1 MAGNSKKYP
10 NYILFTLSLGISLI
24 IAEISIRAML
34 GNQLYLPETERS
46 LTYRYDEQ
54 LGWFPKE
61 HSTATFDLTTT
72 IDINHNSRGF
82 RDDEHEPDHRS
93 SVVFLG
99 DSFTWGYDVQAED
112 RFTNV
117 LKDSFPELNLFNM
130 GVSGYGNDQEL
141 LLLRD
146 QINFY
151 KPELI
156 ILVFCADNDR
166 LDNSMNIRYVNY
178 YKPYFEQHKST
189 LLLKGQPV
197 PHSAIHWFSENPFAS
212 KSYLIRMVVNAWF
225 RNKNPEQ
232 ILVPDPTHLII
243 REMFQLASKNDSKLL
258 ETATGS
264 RTTSLPSAGRP

>member
-1 MAGNSKKYP
+1 
-10 NYILFTLSLGISLI
+10 
-24 IAEISIRAML
+24 
-34 GNQLYLPETERS
+34 
-46 LTYRYDEQ
+46 
-54 LGWFPKE
+54 
-61 HSTATFDLTTT
+61 
-72 IDINHNSRGF
+72 
-82 RDDEHEPDHRS
+82 
-93 SVVFLG
+93 
-99 DSFTWGYDVQAED
+99 
-112 RFTNV
+112 
-117 LKDSFPELNLFNM
+117 M

-258 ETATGS
+258 IGLQKKDDPLIAFMDTTGIEYTDLS
-264 RTTSLPSAGRP
+264 NDYVFPFSGNHWTPRGHRHVAEKLRPYLRELTD